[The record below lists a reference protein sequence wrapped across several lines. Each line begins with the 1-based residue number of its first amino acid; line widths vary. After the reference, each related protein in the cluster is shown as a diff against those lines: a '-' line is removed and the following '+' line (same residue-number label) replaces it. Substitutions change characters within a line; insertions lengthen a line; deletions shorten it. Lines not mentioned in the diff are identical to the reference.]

1 MELQKVQ
8 EKLNEAEI
16 ILAERQKTIN
26 ELKSE
31 RDSALQFKEKE
42 ETLIRNKATKVSIL
56 IKDMQDKNAESTK
69 RKDNI
74 RKEVDTLRKE
84 IEELK
89 KEVGEKNV
97 RIKEI
102 IEHIEKNSGV
112 QEKGISDKIDISKI
126 LLQTRMQEKR
136 FARLK

>member
-1 MELQKVQ
+1 MIVEEIAGISVYEDKKTKALMELQKVQ

-56 IKDMQDKNAESTK
+56 IKDTQDKNAESTK

-84 IEELK
+84 IEEPEERSRG
-89 KEVGEKNV
+89 KE
-97 RIKEI
+97 R
-102 IEHIEKNSGV
+102 
-112 QEKGISDKIDISKI
+112 
-126 LLQTRMQEKR
+126 
-136 FARLK
+136 